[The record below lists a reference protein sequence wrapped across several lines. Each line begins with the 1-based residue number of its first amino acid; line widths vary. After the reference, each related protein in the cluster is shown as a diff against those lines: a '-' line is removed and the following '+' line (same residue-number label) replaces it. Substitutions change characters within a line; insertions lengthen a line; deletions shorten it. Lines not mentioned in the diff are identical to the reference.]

1 MVRFGGLVLVMLAVC
16 CASGAS
22 AQEEEKRAGV
32 WAQAYVAGRPADPS
46 VRFGQLENG
55 MRYAIRRNATPLG
68 HTSLRM
74 WIGAGSLDETEAQ
87 RGLAHFLEHL
97 AFRGSGKVPTGEM
110 VKVLQ
115 RLGLAFG
122 ADTNAR
128 TGFDQTVYQFDLPKS
143 DAQALGT
150 GLMLLREIASEL
162 TLDQGEM
169 DAERGVVLAE
179 ERSRDTPGLRHLVAE
194 LGFHYEGQ
202 LAARRL
208 PIGLTEVIRAAPV
221 SLVRAFYEARYRPDN
236 AAVVAVG
243 DFDVD
248 AMERMIRASFGGWVA
263 KEGGRPGFDAGAVLR
278 RGPAVRVLMEPRMP
292 ASVSL
297 AWMGPYDRG
306 ADTAARQRR
315 YGAEAL
321 AVAVLNRRLE
331 RVAQEGEAPFLMGNV
346 GRSNALRS
354 ARMTQVRVQ
363 PRDGAWQP
371 ALEAAIQA
379 QRALVAFGARPEEI
393 ERVMAE
399 TRRGMRI
406 AAGGEATRASARIA
420 DSIVAAVNHDA
431 VYTSPA
437 QDMAEIEGILAGI
450 TAEEVQAAARGLFEG
465 SGPLVFVAGPPGMV
479 ADGAA
484 VAAVLTGAMEKTLVA
499 AVAQGE
505 TGWPYALAAR
515 AGAIAE
521 RGRIE
526 ALDAEVVRF
535 ANGVRLIVKRTDF
548 AREDVRVRV
557 RIGEGRLGVPQG
569 LAGSLWQVTGSVPLL
584 RYGGTRELAYE
595 AFQRLTVD
603 NRIGLDLSMDDDAF
617 LLDGATRPADFER
630 QMEWL
635 EAMTRGPGMRAAAFE
650 RMRGALLNQAAQ
662 RDATASGVLGRILGP
677 ALRGGDMRWQAV
689 PDAEGLAQAR
699 AEDLAA
705 LIGPAFAAGPIEIV
719 VVGDIAVERA
729 IDGVARSFG
738 TMPAQAVRKAVD
750 PRQARVRFPP
760 AGTPP
765 LEARHAGRSDQ
776 AVAVTA
782 WPTVDFFADPPAQRA
797 LGVMA
802 AILQGRLTDRLRS
815 AEGMTYSPQASAASS
830 EVFPGL
836 GYVYAMLELPV
847 DKVATF
853 YGELE
858 QFAAALRDAP
868 PTADELERAKRPRV
882 NARIRMQ
889 RENGYWLGALSGV
902 MRDPRSVEAV
912 RDLVAGAEGVS
923 ASDVQAVARRFL
935 VDEAAFRVIVRPAVR

>member
-450 TAEEVQAAARGLFEG
+450 TAEEVQAAARG
-465 SGPLVFVAGPPGMV
+465 
-479 ADGAA
+479 
-484 VAAVLTGAMEKTLVA
+484 
-499 AVAQGE
+499 
-505 TGWPYALAAR
+505 
-515 AGAIAE
+515 
-521 RGRIE
+521 
-526 ALDAEVVRF
+526 
-535 ANGVRLIVKRTDF
+535 
-548 AREDVRVRV
+548 
-557 RIGEGRLGVPQG
+557 
-569 LAGSLWQVTGSVPLL
+569 
-584 RYGGTRELAYE
+584 
-595 AFQRLTVD
+595 
-603 NRIGLDLSMDDDAF
+603 
-617 LLDGATRPADFER
+617 
-630 QMEWL
+630 
-635 EAMTRGPGMRAAAFE
+635 PGMRAAAFE